1 MTEKADQLLMQ
12 EAERRRRASDRM
24 DYMDRALLLARLA
37 LVHSSP
43 NPAVG
48 AVIVKDDVIV
58 GEGYTQ
64 PPGSN
69 HAEVVA
75 LQQAGDKAKGA
86 TMYVT
91 LEPCCH
97 QGRTPPCTKAIIDA
111 GIADVHISIID
122 PSLRVCGRGKAE
134 LEAAGIKTFVGDHEE
149 SAQEL
154 NEAYI
159 KHTHT
164 GLPFVIGK
172 FAMSLDGKIATK
184 TGESRWIS
192 GEQSRRYVHTLRSQI
207 DAIMVGVDTV
217 IRDDPQLTARA
228 GLAGGRVDKQ
238 PLRVIVDSKG
248 RTPPTAKIFQVPG
261 KTLVAMTKGADPE
274 KTKALAG
281 VGAEVVELP
290 AKGGMVDLEELLRL
304 LGQRQIIS
312 MMVEGGAAVFGSLF
326 EEQLIDKVLAFVAPI
341 VIGGHGAK
349 NPVEGK
355 GVETLSQ
362 ATGFTRVKVEMVG
375 SDVLISGYLAR

>member
-1 MTEKADQLLMQ
+1 MIEKADQHPTQ
-12 EAERRRRASDRM
+12 AVERRRRASDRI

-64 PPGSN
+64 PPGSS
-69 HAEVVA
+69 HAEIVA

-91 LEPCCH
+91 LEPCCY
-97 QGRTPPCTKAIIDA
+97 QGRTPPCTKAIIAA
-111 GIADVHISIID
+111 GIATVHFATID
-122 PSLRVCGRGKAE
+122 PNPRVCGQGKAE
-134 LEAAGIKTFVGDHEE
+134 LEAAGIKTSMGDHQE

-159 KHTHT
+159 KYTRT
-164 GLPFVIGK
+164 GLPFVISK

-184 TGESRWIS
+184 TGDSRWIS

-217 IRDDPQLTARA
+217 IRDDPLLTARA
-228 GLAGGRVDKQ
+228 GLVGGRVEKQ
-238 PLRVIVDSKG
+238 PLKVIVDSKG
-248 RTPPTAKIFQVPG
+248 RTPPTAKVFQVPG
-261 KTLVAMTKGADPE
+261 KTLVATTSGADPE
-274 KTKALAG
+274 KIKGLTG

-290 AKGGMVDLEELLRL
+290 AKGGMVSLEELLKL
-304 LGQRQIIS
+304 LGQRQIVS

-326 EEQLIDKVLAFVAPI
+326 EDRLVDKVLVFVAPI

-355 GVETLSQ
+355 GVEMLSQ
-362 ATGFTRVKVEMVG
+362 ATGITRAKVQTVG
-375 SDVLISGYLAR
+375 EDVLISGYIAR

>member
-1 MTEKADQLLMQ
+1 MQ
-12 EAERRRRASDRM
+12 AVELGSEGSDRM

-69 HAEVVA
+69 HAEIVA

-122 PSLRVCGRGKAE
+122 PDLRVCGRGKAE

-149 SAQEL
+149 LAQEL

-207 DAIMVGVDTV
+207 DGIMVGVDTV

-228 GLAGGRVDKQ
+228 GLVGGRVEKQ
-238 PLRVIVDSKG
+238 PLRIVVDSKG

-274 KTKALAG
+274 KTKALTG

-290 AKGGMVDLEELLRL
+290 AKGGMVNLEELLRL
-304 LGQRQIIS
+304 LGQRQIVS

-326 EEQLIDKVLAFVAPI
+326 EERLIDKVLAFVAPI

-355 GVETLSQ
+355 GVEKLSQ

-375 SDVLISGYLAR
+375 SDVLISGYLAQ

>member
-1 MTEKADQLLMQ
+1 M
-12 EAERRRRASDRM
+12 RRVSDRM

-64 PPGSN
+64 PPGSA
-69 HAEVVA
+69 HAEIVA
-75 LQQAGDKAKGA
+75 LQQAGEKAKGA

-97 QGRTPPCTKAIIDA
+97 QGRTPPCTKAIIAA
-111 GIADVHISIID
+111 GIAAVNISIID

-134 LEAAGIKTFVGDHEE
+134 LEEAGIKTFVGDHEE

-159 KHTHT
+159 KCTHT

-228 GLAGGRVDKQ
+228 GLAGGRVEKQ
-238 PLRVIVDSKG
+238 PLRVIVDSRG
-248 RTPPTAKIFQVPG
+248 RTPPTAKVFQVPG
-261 KTLVAMTKGADPE
+261 KTLVAMTKGADPD
-274 KTKALAG
+274 KIKALTEA
-281 VGAEVVELP
+281 GAEVVELP
-290 AKGGMVDLEELLRL
+290 AKGGMVNLEELLKL
-304 LGQRQIIS
+304 LGQRQIVS

-326 EEQLIDKVLAFVAPI
+326 EERLVDKVLVFVAPI

-355 GVETLSQ
+355 GVEKLSQ
-362 ATGFTRVKVEMVG
+362 ATGIERVRVETVG
-375 SDVLISGYLAR
+375 SDVLISGYIAR

>member
-1 MTEKADQLLMQ
+1 MIEKADQLPAQ
-12 EAERRRRASDRM
+12 AAERRRRVSDPM

-64 PPGSN
+64 PPGSA
-69 HAEVVA
+69 HAEIVA
-75 LQQAGDKAKGA
+75 LQQAGEKAKGA

-97 QGRTPPCTKAIIDA
+97 QGRTPPCTKAIIAA
-111 GIADVHISIID
+111 GIANVHISIID
-122 PSLRVCGRGKAE
+122 PDLRVCGRGKSD
-134 LEAAGIKTFVGDHEE
+134 LEAAGIKTSVGDHEDQ
-149 SAQEL
+149 AQEL

-207 DAIMVGVDTV
+207 DSIMVGVDTI

-228 GLAGGRVDKQ
+228 GLVGGRVEKQ
-238 PLRVIVDSKG
+238 PLRVVVDSRG
-248 RTPPTAKIFQVPG
+248 RTPPSAKVFQVLG
-261 KTLVAMTKGADPE
+261 RTMVATTKEADPDRI
-274 KTKALAG
+274 KALTE

-290 AKGGMVDLEELLRL
+290 GKDGMVDLEELLKL
-304 LGQRQIIS
+304 LGQRKVVS

-326 EEQLIDKVLAFVAPI
+326 EERLIDKVLAFVAPI

-355 GVETLSQ
+355 GVERLSQ

-375 SDVLISGYLAR
+375 SDVLISGYIAR

>member
-1 MTEKADQLLMQ
+1 MIERADQVPVQ
-12 EAERRRRASDRM
+12 AAVPRRRASDRI
-24 DYMDRALLLARLA
+24 DYMDRALLLAKLA
-37 LVHSSP
+37 LVHASP

-48 AVIVKDDVIV
+48 AVIIKDDVIV

-64 PPGSN
+64 PPGSH
-69 HAEVVA
+69 HAEIVA
-75 LQQAGDKAKGA
+75 LQQAGDKARGA

-97 QGRTPPCTKAIIDA
+97 QGRTPPCTNAIIAA
-111 GIADVHISIID
+111 GITAVHVAAID
-122 PSLRVCGRGKAE
+122 PNPRVCGRGKAE
-134 LEAAGIKTFVGDHEE
+134 LEAAGIKTFLGDHEE
-149 SAQEL
+149 LAHEV

-159 KHTHT
+159 KYIHT

-192 GEQSRRYVHTLRSQI
+192 GEQSRRYVHTLRSQVA
-207 DAIMVGVDTV
+207 AIMVGVDTV

-228 GLAGGRVDKQ
+228 GLVGGRVENQ
-238 PLRVIVDSKG
+238 PLRVIVDSRG
-248 RTPPTAKIFQVPG
+248 RTPPTAKVFQVPG
-261 KTLVAMTKGADPE
+261 HTLVATTRGADPE
-274 KTKALAG
+274 KIKALAAA
-281 VGAEVVELP
+281 GAEVVELP
-290 AKGGMVDLEELLRL
+290 AKGGMVNLGELLKL
-304 LGQRQIIS
+304 LGQRQIMS

-326 EEQLIDKVLAFVAPI
+326 EEKLLDKVLVFVAPI

-355 GVETLSQ
+355 GVEKLSQ
-362 ATGFTRVKVEMVG
+362 ATGITRVRVETVG
-375 SDVLISGYLAR
+375 SDVLISGYITP

>member
-1 MTEKADQLLMQ
+1 MFDNLSTQAFTLGVWG
-12 EAERRRRASDRM
+12 SNPM
-24 DYMDRALLLARLA
+24 DYMDRALLLAKLA

-48 AVIVKDDVIV
+48 AVIVNDGVIV

-64 PPGSN
+64 PPGSH
-69 HAEVVA
+69 HAEIVA
-75 LQQAGDKAKGA
+75 LQRAGDKARGA
-86 TMYVT
+86 RMYVT

-97 QGRTPPCTKAIIDA
+97 HGRTPPCTKAIIEA
-111 GIADVHISIID
+111 GIAEVHFAMID
-122 PSLRVCGRGKAE
+122 PNLRVCGRGKAE

-149 SAQEL
+149 EARDL

-159 KHTHT
+159 KYTHT
-164 GLPFVIGK
+164 GMPFVISK

-228 GLAGGRVDKQ
+228 GLAGGRVEKQ

-248 RTPPTAKIFQVPG
+248 RTPPTARIFQVPG
-261 KTLVAMTKGADPE
+261 KTLLAVTSEVDPE
-274 KTKALAG
+274 KAKALAK

-290 AKGGMVDLEELLRL
+290 AKGGMVDLEKLLKF
-304 LGQRQIIS
+304 LGKRQIVSI
-312 MMVEGGAAVFGSLF
+312 MVEGGAAVFGSLF
-326 EEQLIDKVLAFVAPI
+326 EEYLVDKVLVFIAPI
-341 VIGGHGAK
+341 IIGGHEAK

-355 GVETLSQ
+355 GVEKLSQ
-362 ATGFTRVKVEMVG
+362 ATGFTRVKVEKIG
-375 SDVLISGYLAR
+375 SDVLISGYVAR

>member
-1 MTEKADQLLMQ
+1 
-12 EAERRRRASDRM
+12 M

-37 LVHSSP
+37 LVHASP

-48 AVIVKDDVIV
+48 AVIVKDGAIV

-69 HAEVVA
+69 HAEIVA
-75 LQQAGDKAKGA
+75 LQQAGDKARGA

-97 QGRTPPCTKAIIDA
+97 QGRTPPCTKAIIAA

-159 KHTHT
+159 KYTHT

-207 DAIMVGVDTV
+207 DAILVGVDTV

-228 GLAGGRVDKQ
+228 GLAGGRVEKQ
-238 PLRVIVDSKG
+238 PLRIVVDSRG
-248 RTPPTAKIFQVPG
+248 RTPPTAKVFQVPG

-274 KTKALAG
+274 KIKGLSG

-290 AKGGMVDLEELLRL
+290 AKGGMVNLVELLKL
-304 LGQRQIIS
+304 LGQRQIVS

-326 EEQLIDKVLAFVAPI
+326 EERLVDKVLVFVAPI

-355 GVETLSQ
+355 GVDKLSQ
-362 ATGFTRVKVEMVG
+362 ATSITQAKVEIVG
-375 SDVLISGYLAR
+375 SDVLISGYVAR

>member
-1 MTEKADQLLMQ
+1 MIERADQLPVQ
-12 EAERRRRASDRM
+12 AVDRRRRASDRI

-64 PPGSN
+64 PPGSA
-69 HAEVVA
+69 HAEIVA
-75 LQQAGDKAKGA
+75 LQQAGEKAKGA

-97 QGRTPPCTKAIIDA
+97 QGRTPPCTKAIMAA

-122 PSLRVCGRGKAE
+122 PDLRVCGRGKAE
-134 LEAAGIKTFVGDHEE
+134 LEEAGIKTFVGDHEE
-149 SAQEL
+149 KAQEL

-159 KHTHT
+159 KYTHT

-207 DAIMVGVDTV
+207 DSIMVGVDTV
-217 IRDDPQLTARA
+217 IRDDPPLTARA
-228 GLAGGRVDKQ
+228 GLAGGRVEKQ

-248 RTPPTAKIFQVPG
+248 RTPPTAKVFQVPG

-274 KTKALAG
+274 KTKALNG

-304 LGQRQIIS
+304 LGQRHIVS

-326 EEQLIDKVLAFVAPI
+326 EERLIDKVLAFVAPI

>member
-1 MTEKADQLLMQ
+1 MVEKADQIPVQ
-12 EAERRRRASDRM
+12 AVVHRRRASDRI
-24 DYMDRALLLARLA
+24 DYMDRALLLAKLA

-75 LQQAGDKAKGA
+75 LQQAGDKARGA

-97 QGRTPPCTKAIIDA
+97 QGRTPPCTKAIIAA
-111 GIADVHISIID
+111 GIAAVHVSTTD
-122 PSLRVCGRGKAE
+122 PNPLVCGRGKAE
-134 LEAAGIKTFVGDHEE
+134 LEAAGIKTFMGDHEE
-149 SAQEL
+149 SAQEV

-159 KHTHT
+159 KYTHT

-184 TGESRWIS
+184 TGDSRWIS
-192 GEQSRRYVHTLRSQI
+192 GEQSRRYVHTLRSQV

-228 GLAGGRVDKQ
+228 GLVGGTVEKQ
-238 PLRVIVDSKG
+238 PLRVIVDSRG
-248 RTPPTAKIFQVPG
+248 RTPPTAKVFQVHG
-261 KTLVAMTKGADPE
+261 KTLVAMIKGADPE
-274 KTKALAG
+274 KIRGLTS

-290 AKGGMVDLEELLRL
+290 AKGGMVNLEELLKL
-304 LGQRQIIS
+304 LGQRQIVS

-326 EEQLIDKVLAFVAPI
+326 EERLLDKVLVFVAPI

-355 GVETLSQ
+355 GVEMLSQ
-362 ATGFTRVKVEMVG
+362 ATGITRVRVETVG
-375 SDVLISGYLAR
+375 SDVLISGYIAR

>member
-1 MTEKADQLLMQ
+1 MIEKADQPPTKTLQ
-12 EAERRRRASDRM
+12 YRRRASDRI

-64 PPGSN
+64 PPGSA
-69 HAEVVA
+69 HAEIVA
-75 LQQAGDKAKGA
+75 LQQAGERAKGA

-97 QGRTPPCTKAIIDA
+97 QGRTPPCTKAITAA
-111 GIADVHISIID
+111 GISAVHMSIVD
-122 PSLRVCGRGKAE
+122 PNLQVCGQGKAE
-134 LEAAGIKTFVGDHEE
+134 LEAAGIETFLGGHEE
-149 SAQEL
+149 KARDL
-154 NEAYI
+154 NEAYL
-159 KHTHT
+159 KYTHT

-184 TGESRWIS
+184 TGDSRWIS
-192 GEQSRRYVHTLRSQI
+192 GEQSRRYVHTLRSQV

-228 GLAGGRVDKQ
+228 GLVGGRVEKQ
-238 PLRVIVDSKG
+238 PLRVIVDSRG
-248 RTPPTAKIFQVPG
+248 RTPPTAKVFQVPG

-274 KTKALAG
+274 KMAGLAG

-290 AKGGMVDLEELLRL
+290 AKAGVVNLEELLKL
-304 LGQRQIIS
+304 LGQRQIVS

-326 EEQLIDKVLAFVAPI
+326 EERLLDKVLAFVAPI

-355 GVETLSQ
+355 GVEKLAQ
-362 ATGFTRVKVEMVG
+362 ATGITRVRAEMVG
-375 SDVLISGYLAR
+375 GDVLISGYIAR